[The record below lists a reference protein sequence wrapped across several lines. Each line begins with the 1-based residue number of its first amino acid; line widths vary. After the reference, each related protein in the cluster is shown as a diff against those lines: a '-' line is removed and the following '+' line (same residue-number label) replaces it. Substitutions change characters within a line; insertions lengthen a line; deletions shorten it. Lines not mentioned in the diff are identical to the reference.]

1 MTAGSSE
8 PGTTTPQPKGGAAS
22 RIRIKNPSQAG
33 RYASPWSTREK
44 IGMLLWLIVAAL
56 FFHTTPKPL
65 NAWRLFLLRLFGCKI
80 SGRPFVHGTCII
92 KIPWQ
97 LTLEDRA
104 ALGPKS
110 EVYNLGH
117 LTLKRACVVS
127 QYAYICGGTHD
138 LNDPGLPLQ
147 VGDIVIGEEAFLGAK
162 TMVLPG
168 VHVGTDAVLGAGAVA
183 AKDLEPWMIY
193 VGNPAKALKKR
204 EMRAV

>member
-1 MTAGSSE
+1 MTDPAASAKTG
-8 PGTTTPQPKGGAAS
+8 PGS
-22 RIRIKNPSQAG
+22 RIRIKNPAQAG
-33 RYASPWSTREK
+33 RYSSPWSMREK
-44 IGMLLWLIVAAL
+44 LGMLLWLIVAAL

-65 NAWRLFLLRLFGCKI
+65 NAWRLFLLRLFGCNI
-80 SGRPFVHGTCII
+80 TGRPSVHGSCII

-117 LTLKRACVVS
+117 VTLKRACVVS

-138 LNDPGLPLQ
+138 LTVPGQPLQ

-162 TMVLPG
+162 TLVLPG
-168 VHVGTDAVLGAGAVA
+168 VHVGTGAVLGAGAVA

-204 EMRAV
+204 EMRAG

>member
-1 MTAGSSE
+1 
-8 PGTTTPQPKGGAAS
+8 
-22 RIRIKNPSQAG
+22 
-33 RYASPWSTREK
+33 
-44 IGMLLWLIVAAL
+44 MLLWLIVSAAL
-56 FFHTTPKPL
+56 FHTTPKPL

-117 LTLKRACVVS
+117 VTLKRACVVS

-162 TMVLPG
+162 TSSPG
-168 VHVGTDAVLGAGAVA
+168 RSMSATPPSRSKS
-183 AKDLEPWMIY
+183 AKCGSKTAI
-193 VGNPAKALKKR
+193 NRKSIKR
-204 EMRAV
+204 K